1 MFKDQASAIGTSN
14 PRPTAA
20 FQTSIEFL
28 NQLMA
33 IISAG
38 PDQLDEAQLSS
49 VPSYRVERK
58 VVADVEDEGE

>member
-1 MFKDQASAIGTSN
+1 MV
-14 PRPTAA
+14 
-20 FQTSIEFL
+20 
-28 NQLMA
+28 
-33 IISAG
+33 IISVG